1 MNINKI
7 LNNLNEPKINKLF
20 YKKKKIKSVNQMI
33 IQYKKKGNSYLNS
46 LKMDDLYK
54 ILNYTNKSYIENN
67 IKFDDVLYNNLKN
80 YIIDK
85 SDNYDS
91 ALSNSF
97 INNYKT

>member
-20 YKKKKIKSVNQMI
+20 YKKKKIKNVIQMI
-33 IQYKKKGNSYLNS
+33 IQYKKKGNSYLNG
-46 LKMDDLYK
+46 LKIDDLYK
-54 ILNYTNKSYIENN
+54 ILNYTNKLYIENN
-67 IKFDDVLYNNLKN
+67 IKLDDVLYNNLKE

-85 SDNYDS
+85 NDNYDC
-91 ALSNSF
+91 ALSDSF